1 MSRPTDDILE
11 KSAARLHVTS
21 KSSGAYESGPMKV
34 VGKSA
39 LRLDAVGKATGAT
52 KYGQDLFDKKFL
64 FAKVLR
70 AAHPHAEIL
79 GIDTRAAKKLPGVVA
94 VLTHKD
100 IPGTNL
106 HGLIRRDQ
114 EVLCSKKVRYR
125 GDAVAVV
132 VAKTEEIA
140 VAALEKIQV
149 DYRPLPSVLTMEDAL
164 KVDAPKIHA
173 EGNVLGEKH
182 LRRGDAPGAMREAD
196 VVVEDTIQTQTVD
209 HAFLDLEAGRARY
222 DGKMLTIE
230 VSGQWLHEERRL
242 IALALGLPLE
252 KLRIIQPATGGA
264 FGGREDISIQIYL
277 GAAALKLKGKM
288 ICLRYSR
295 SESTIVRH
303 KRHPI
308 RVHYKLGAKKDGTLV
323 AAQITFYV
331 DKGAYASTGIAVMRK
346 ASSHATG
353 PYKVPN
359 VWVDVLG
366 VFTNN
371 NPCGAMRGFGAA
383 QTAIAYEGL
392 MDHLATKLGMDKAE
406 LRRKN
411 LVKSGDEVTT
421 GQVVPYATATE
432 CFDAVLERI
441 DWKNRSY
448 ETPAPHLKRGYG
460 VSIVCFGL
468 GYGDGFPDASRA
480 RCRLTPDG
488 LLEVYSGACD
498 VGQGLINM
506 IAQIAAEE
514 VGVPLE
520 NVRPILSDTALTP
533 ESGSSSATRQTY
545 FTGSA
550 VHIAASELKKQLQ
563 DIAAS
568 HLQELVY
575 EIKIE
580 NGAAFNIHRPERRLT
595 LKEIARV
602 GKKRGFSLEAMGVYK
617 PPTMPENTQTGQS
630 MRAFVTYLFGS
641 HVCQLLVDIETG
653 EVKIERYIACHD
665 VGKAI
670 NPDQVIGQI
679 QGGVAQGIGMALMEE
694 VVMKDGRILNPGFT
708 DYILPTIRDVPE
720 IECIVMENPDPGGPF
735 GARGVG
741 EPPLIGTGPA
751 ILSAI
756 YDAIGTPI
764 RELPAPPERIWRAL
778 LDH

>member
-1 MSRPTDDILE
+1 MSQPIDTLE
-11 KSAARLHVTS
+11 ERVAHLHTAT
-21 KSSGAYESGPMKV
+21 KSSSAYESGPTKV

-39 LRLDAVGKATGAT
+39 QRLDGVDKATGAT
-52 KYGQDLFDKKFL
+52 KYGQDLFDKKYL
-64 FAKVLR
+64 SVKVLR

-100 IPGTNL
+100 VTGTNL

-114 EVLCSKKVRYR
+114 EVLSSKKVRYM
-125 GDAVAVV
+125 GDAIAVV
-132 VAKTEEIA
+132 VAKTEDIA
-140 VAALEKIQV
+140 VEALTKIKV
-149 DYRPLPSVLTMEDAL
+149 DYQPLPAVLTMEDAL
-164 KVDAPKIHA
+164 KPDAPKIHA

-182 LRRGDAPGAMREAD
+182 LRKGDAPKAMREAD
-196 VVVEDTIQTQTVD
+196 VVVEDIIQTQTAD

-242 IALALGLPLE
+242 IALALGVPLE

-277 GAAALKLKGKM
+277 GLAALKLKRKTV
-288 ICLRYSR
+288 CLRYSR
-295 SESTIVRH
+295 SESMIARH

-308 RVHYKLGAKKDGTLV
+308 RIHYKLGAKKDGTLV

-359 VWVDVLG
+359 VWVDVIG

-392 MDHLATKLGMDKAE
+392 MDRLAVKLGMDKAE
-406 LRRKN
+406 LRMMN
-411 LVKSGDEVTT
+411 LIHSGDAVTT
-421 GQVVPYATATE
+421 GQIVPHATGVE
-432 CFDAVLERI
+432 CFEAVLKKI

-448 ETPAPHLKRGYG
+448 ETGAPHLKRGYG
-460 VSIVCFGL
+460 VSVVCFGL

-480 RCRLTPDG
+480 RCKLTADG
-488 LLEVYSGACD
+488 MVEVYSSGID

-506 IAQIAAEE
+506 IAQIVAEE
-514 VGVPLE
+514 MGVPLE
-520 NVRPILSDTALTP
+520 RVRPILADTETTP
-533 ESGSSSATRQTY
+533 ESGSTSATRQTY

-550 VHIAASELKKQLQ
+550 VQLAASELKKQLQ
-563 DIAAS
+563 DIAAA
-568 HLQELVY
+568 HLKELVY
-575 EIKIE
+575 EIKID
-580 NGAAFNIHRPERRLT
+580 NGEAYNAFRPKKRVT
-595 LKEIARV
+595 LKELARE
-602 GKKRGFSLEAMGVYK
+602 GKRRGYSLEAMGVYK
-617 PPTMPENTQTGQS
+617 PPTMPEDTATGQS

-641 HVCQLLVDIETG
+641 HACQVLVDTETG

-679 QGGVAQGIGMALMEE
+679 QGGVTQGIGMALMEE
-694 VVMKDGRILNPGFT
+694 VVMKDGKIMNPGFT

-735 GARGVG
+735 GARGIG
-741 EPPLIGTGPA
+741 EPPLIGCGPA
-751 ILSAI
+751 VLSAI
-756 YDAIGTPI
+756 HDAIGKPV
-764 RELPAPPERIWRAL
+764 RVLPATPERVWRTIAEG
-778 LDH
+778 